1 MGRGNIGAGFRG
13 MGRGSAG
20 ARLWGMGRGSAGA
33 RLRGMGRGN
42 DAKTA
47 LGVIKETKRK
57 IIKNREIF
65 LSLENYSSKSI
76 CPRAL
81 WLAPLER
88 ELSKLV

>member
-1 MGRGNIGAGFRG
+1 MRG

-47 LGVIKETKRK
+47 LRVIKKTKRK
-57 IIKNREIF
+57 MIKNREIF

-76 CPRAL
+76 CSRVL

>member
-1 MGRGNIGAGFRG
+1 
-13 MGRGSAG
+13 
-20 ARLWGMGRGSAGA
+20 
-33 RLRGMGRGN
+33 MGRGN
-42 DAKTA
+42 DAKIA

-57 IIKNREIF
+57 IMKNCKIF
-65 LSLENYSSKSI
+65 LSLENHNSKSI